1 MSKINISIDDVS
13 PHPQSSTKVLDRCY
27 EIIKIFPDVKFSLF
41 VPISYWRTVKKP
53 TITSKPLQID
63 LYPDF
68 CEEIRKLPKEN
79 FEVCYHGFYHG
90 IPGKSDNDEFEKI
103 NYDQAVK
110 IFNVMFEVV
119 SRANLESCFKKIFRP
134 PAWRMSPE
142 AIKAA
147 KDVGIEILALSPKK
161 YAKDT
166 YNKKDEDFGK
176 VVYYNVNPPF
186 DPLELYEQTEIVYH
200 ACEWDK
206 NFLSDSAT
214 SELID
219 FLHKSEEKKFCF
231 LGEM

>member
-1 MSKINISIDDVS
+1 MNRINISIDDVS
-13 PHPQSSTKVLDRCY
+13 PHPKSSTRVLNKCH

-53 TITSKPLQID
+53 TITPRPLQID

-68 CEEIRKLPKEN
+68 CEEIRKLSKEN

-90 IPGKSDNDEFEKI
+90 VPGKSDNDEFE
-103 NYDQAVK
+103 NLDYSQAVK
-110 IFNVMFEVV
+110 LFNAMFEVV
-119 SRANLESCFKKIFRP
+119 RRANLESCFKKIFRP

-161 YAKDT
+161 YAKDI
-166 YNKKDEDFGK
+166 YCKEDEAFEK

-186 DPLELYEQTEIVYH
+186 DELKMYSSTEIVYH

-206 NFLSDSAT
+206 NYLCDNMKKNLVEFL
-214 SELID
+214 
-219 FLHKSEEKKFCF
+219 KKEENKKFCF
-231 LGEM
+231 LEEM